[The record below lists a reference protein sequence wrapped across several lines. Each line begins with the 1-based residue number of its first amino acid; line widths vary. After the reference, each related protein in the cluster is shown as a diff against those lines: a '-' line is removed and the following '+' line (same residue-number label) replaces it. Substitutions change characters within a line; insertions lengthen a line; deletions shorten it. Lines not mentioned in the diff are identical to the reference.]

1 MIPTSHR
8 DTDPFQFEIV
18 NHTGGKTNMGSIEQ
32 VFFFLSYA
40 TLSFQ
45 RKE

>member
-1 MIPTSHR
+1 MIPTSHG
-8 DTDPFQFEIV
+8 DTDPFQIEIA

-32 VFFFLSYA
+32 VFFLSYA